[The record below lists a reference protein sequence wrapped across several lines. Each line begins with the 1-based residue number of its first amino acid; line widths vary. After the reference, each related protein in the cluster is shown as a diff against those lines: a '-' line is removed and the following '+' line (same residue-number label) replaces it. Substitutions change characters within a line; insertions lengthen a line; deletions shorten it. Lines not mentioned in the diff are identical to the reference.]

1 LRLALVAQAAYF
13 ANLYIAISKNDLT
26 AHGTSMARNSTV
38 AALIALFAAFLIVD
52 HGGARAAG
60 DVANAADLQ
69 GALAKLP
76 GRWTGEG
83 RLGFKDGQKETVTC
97 RATYFA
103 ATETPGLKQTIRC
116 ASASGKIELKSRLEV
131 KDGVLSGEWSEEMY
145 NLKGELQGKVSDRGL
160 VVAVKGADLNANMDV
175 IVKDNRQIVEI
186 QFHNTTLVGLTLI
199 LTRSVAG
206 GES

>member
-1 LRLALVAQAAYF
+1 LRAALVAQAAYF
-13 ANLYIAISKNDLT
+13 ANLYIAISQNDLT
-26 AHGTSMARNSTV
+26 AYGTFMARNSTV
-38 AALIALFAAFLIVD
+38 AALVALVATLLITH

-60 DVANAADLQ
+60 AANLE

-83 RLGFKDGQKETVTC
+83 RLGFKDGKKESVTC

-103 ATETPGLKQTIRC
+103 ATENPGLKQTIRC
-116 ASASGKIELKSRLEV
+116 ASASGKIELKSRLDV

-186 QFHNTTLVGLTLI
+186 QFHNTSLVGLTLI